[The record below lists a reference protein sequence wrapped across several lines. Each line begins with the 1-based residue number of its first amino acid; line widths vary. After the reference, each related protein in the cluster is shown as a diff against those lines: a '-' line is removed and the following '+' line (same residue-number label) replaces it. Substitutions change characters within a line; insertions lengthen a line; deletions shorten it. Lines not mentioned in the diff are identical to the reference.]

1 MVESVKAFAL
11 NGSGSRQRRTK
22 MSEEIIRLLI
32 ALLSF
37 SAGGIVGYLLC
48 ALLAANDPKGEE
60 KC

>member
-1 MVESVKAFAL
+1 
-11 NGSGSRQRRTK
+11 